1 VKIDLLCGY
10 KYKKFVVYT
19 NTKKIDYG
27 VCVRQRERERERE
40 RLWEKG
46 REMNWVNKIKHAV

>member
-1 VKIDLLCGY
+1 VVTNT
-10 KYKKFVVYT
+10 KKFVVYT

-27 VCVRQRERERERE
+27 VCVRQRERERER
-40 RLWEKG
+40 LWEKG